1 MSWIEEELE
10 RVEELRGAS
19 APEPSEQ
26 EIAAAVRDW
35 WRWLGEAL
43 KRSIGQARELG
54 AISADVSEPFSNTY
68 RVSNNEAGLAVVITL
83 DEQIRAARYDY
94 SAASQGGKAPEGG
107 VLTLRP
113 RGRGRIATFLADR
126 QLHEQELMRTL
137 LKPVLFPD
145 LPSEEV

>member
-1 MSWIEEELE
+1 VSWVEEELE
-10 RVEELRGAS
+10 RLEELRAAS

-35 WRWLGEAL
+35 WRWLGESL
-43 KRSIGQARELG
+43 KRSVGQARELG
-54 AISADVSEPFSNTY
+54 AISAEVSEPFSNAY
-68 RVSNNEAGLAVVITL
+68 RVANSEAGLAAVIEL
-83 DEQIRAARYDY
+83 DEQIRAARFDY
-94 SAASQGGKAPEGG
+94 SASNQGGNAPEGG

-113 RGRGRIATFLADR
+113 RGRGRIATFFADR

-145 LPSEEV
+145 LPSDET

>member
-1 MSWIEEELE
+1 MSWVDEELE
-10 RVEELRGAS
+10 RVEELRAAS
-19 APEPSEQ
+19 APDPSEQ

-35 WRWLGEAL
+35 WRWLGDAL
-43 KRSIGQARELG
+43 KRSVAQAREVG
-54 AISADVSEPFSNTY
+54 AINADLSEPFSNAY
-68 RVSNNEAGLAVVITL
+68 RVSNSEAGLAVVIEL

-94 SAASQGGKAPEGG
+94 SAADQGGKAPEGG

-126 QLHEQELMRTL
+126 QLHEQDLMRTL
-137 LKPVLFPD
+137 LKPVLFPE

>member
-1 MSWIEEELE
+1 MSWVDEELE
-10 RVEELRGAS
+10 RLEELRAAS

-26 EIAAAVRDW
+26 EIAAAVHDW

-54 AISADVSEPFSNTY
+54 AISAAVSEPFSNAY
-68 RVSNNEAGLAVVITL
+68 RVNNSEAGLAIVIEL
-83 DEQIRAARYDY
+83 DEQIRAARFEY
-94 SAASQGGKAPEGG
+94 SAADQGGKAPEGG

-126 QLHEQELMRTL
+126 QLHEQELM
-137 LKPVLFPD
+137 
-145 LPSEEV
+145 

>member
-1 MSWIEEELE
+1 MSWVDEELE
-10 RVEELRGAS
+10 RMEELRAAS

-26 EIAAAVRDW
+26 EIASAVRDW

-54 AISADVSEPFSNTY
+54 AISAEVSEPFSNAY
-68 RVSNNEAGLAVVITL
+68 RVANSEAGLAIVIEL
-83 DEQIRAARYDY
+83 DEQIGAARFDY
-94 SAASQGGKAPEGG
+94 SAADQGGKAQEGG
-107 VLTLRP
+107 MLTLRP
-113 RGRGRIATFLADR
+113 RGRGHIATFLADR

-145 LPSEEV
+145 LPSEET